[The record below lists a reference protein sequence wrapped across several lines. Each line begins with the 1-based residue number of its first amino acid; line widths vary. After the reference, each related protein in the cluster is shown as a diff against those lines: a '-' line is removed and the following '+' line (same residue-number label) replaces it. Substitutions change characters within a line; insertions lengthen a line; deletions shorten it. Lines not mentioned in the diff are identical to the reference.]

1 MDRRLLTKDER
12 SAWIDQAAKM
22 AMQALLPVAQE
33 KGWSLKTVAEVAYAS
48 AEALWAERNSR

>member
-1 MDRRLLTKDER
+1 
-12 SAWIDQAAKM
+12 M

-48 AEALWAERNSR
+48 AEALWEERNSR